1 MKVLFEGNIIEKF
14 SQGYNNNFIESEF
27 RSLERLLKNGAKDIR
42 LKKKLLKKLKHV
54 LVIADGMRR
63 YAYKNKIKFGESYYL
78 ATRKIV
84 EISFWLLKKFD
95 IEELTIYALAYN
107 NLLYRDPSELEPLYE
122 IIDTAVQVWIN
133 TKPFID
139 LVKIKYFGF
148 IDVMPDS
155 VKNNIELLENLTKN
169 NKKKLNILW
178 NYSGQREILEAI
190 KTLNIT
196 KNNLNTLTPES
207 FMNFLML
214 KSPIDY
220 IIRTGGDLRISDA
233 PLYQTSYAE
242 FYSIKKLFPETTEKD
257 IIEALRDFNIR
268 ERRFSH

>member
-1 MKVLFEGNIIEKF
+1 M
-14 SQGYNNNFIESEF
+14 ESK
-27 RSLERLLKNGAKDIR
+27 SLEKLLKNNNINIR
-42 LKKKLLKKLKHV
+42 LKKKLSKKLKHV

-63 YAYKNKIKFGESYYL
+63 YAYKSKINFGESYYL

-84 EISFWLLKKFD
+84 EISFWLLKKYD

-107 NLLYRDPSELEPLYE
+107 NTLYRNSSELKPLNQ

-133 TKPFID
+133 TKAFID
-139 LVKIKYFGF
+139 LVQIKYYGF
-148 IDVMPDS
+148 INVMPNS
-155 VKNNIELLENLTKN
+155 VKNNIRLLENLTKN
-169 NKKKLNILW
+169 NIKKLNILW
-178 NYSGQREILEAI
+178 NYSGQREILKAI
-190 KTLNIT
+190 KTLKST
-196 KNNLNTLTPES
+196 KMDLNTLTPES

-214 KSPIDY
+214 KSSIDF

-242 FYSIKKLFPETTEKD
+242 FYSIKKLFPETTERE
-257 IIEALRDFNIR
+257 IIKALQDFNLR